1 MTIILGDSLVKYL
14 KGLEL
19 SDKNNKVVTK
29 HFSGATTNDSKLYIQ
44 PMISNNPEYI
54 LLHWYKRP
62 KPRHLVQ
69 LILRRRC
76 SGML

>member
-1 MTIILGDSLVKYL
+1 MTIISGDSLAKYL

-19 SDKNNKVVTK
+19 SNKNNKVVTK
-29 HFSGATTNDSKLYIQ
+29 HFSGATINDTKLYIQ
-44 PMISNNPEYI
+44 PMVSNNPEYI
-54 LLHWYKRP
+54 LLHCYKQP

-76 SGML
+76 SSML

>member
-29 HFSGATTNDSKLYIQ
+29 HFSGATTNDTKLYIQ

-54 LLHWYKRP
+54 LLH
-62 KPRHLVQ
+62 
-69 LILRRRC
+69 
-76 SGML
+76 

>member
-14 KGLEL
+14 KGFEL
-19 SDKNNKVVTK
+19 SDKNKVVTK
-29 HFSGATTNDSKLYIQ
+29 HFSGATTNDTKLYIQ
-44 PMISNNPEYI
+44 PMISNNREYI

>member
-29 HFSGATTNDSKLYIQ
+29 HFSGATTNDTKLYVAVTTDEVYDAYVDINYDLEINCNIYN
-44 PMISNNPEYI
+44 M
-54 LLHWYKRP
+54 
-62 KPRHLVQ
+62 
-69 LILRRRC
+69 LIAKAKY
-76 SGML
+76 

>member
-1 MTIILGDSLVKYL
+1 MTIILADSLVKYL
-14 KGLEL
+14 NGLEL

-29 HFSGATTNDSKLYIQ
+29 HFSGATTNDTKLYKQ
-44 PMISNNPEYI
+44 PMISNNREYI
-54 LLHWYKRP
+54 LLHWHKRP
-62 KPRHLVQ
+62 KPRHLVK